1 MSKKNQSQ
9 PQVEAKTLHPTGAV
23 ESALG
28 KAGGMAGGAVDTA
41 WTAPGRA
48 ISASKEKVKHARMSV
63 SRKARD
69 VAADLSVRLDPDRLP
84 MEAGTDDDVSL
95 NPTPRP

>member
-1 MSKKNQSQ
+1 
-9 PQVEAKTLHPTGAV
+9 
-23 ESALG
+23 
-28 KAGGMAGGAVDTA
+28 
-41 WTAPGRA
+41 
-48 ISASKEKVKHARMSV
+48 MSV